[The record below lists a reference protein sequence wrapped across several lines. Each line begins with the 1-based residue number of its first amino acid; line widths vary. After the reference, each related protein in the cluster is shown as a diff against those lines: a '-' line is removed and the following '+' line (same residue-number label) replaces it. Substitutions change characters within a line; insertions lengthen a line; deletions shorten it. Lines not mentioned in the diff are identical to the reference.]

1 VIIYLGQFFEHYRSI
16 PHFCSTYFPS
26 LEYVSILTKNGLGY
40 RLGDFFTNSSGHPAG
55 SSQRQRVHTQTRKS
69 TNTMPRSTVS
79 TGRVTRLGEFSP
91 IGGLFTL
98 GSLCENG
105 KNQDYYVGIN
115 FDKKRIGPH
124 FGRFFYQTHLVTLV
138 PRL

>member
-1 VIIYLGQFFEHYRSI
+1 
-16 PHFCSTYFPS
+16 
-26 LEYVSILTKNGLGY
+26 LGY
-40 RLGDFFTNSSGHPAG
+40 GLGDFFTNSSDHPAG
-55 SSQRQRVHTQTRKS
+55 SSQSQRVHTQTRKS

-105 KNQDYYVGIN
+105 KNQDYYVCIN

-124 FGRFFYQTHLVTLV
+124 FGRFFIKLIWSPWFRGSEPGSLKICVEAQL
-138 PRL
+138 